1 MINRD
6 AASKIQELAG
16 KFPVI
21 GLLGP
26 RQSGKTTLAK
36 TLFRGKPYV
45 SFENQDTLLA
55 ATSDPR
61 GFLAK
66 YSEGAVFDEIQRA
79 PHLFSYLQGIID
91 ENPSKTGLFLLTG
104 SQNFLLLENITQSL
118 AGRIAFVQLL
128 PFSYHELRTTEWGDS
143 KLDFLLLHGGYPRLY
158 DKDIAALDF
167 YPNYILTYV
176 ERDVRQIKN
185 INDLAI
191 FQRFLRVCAT
201 RVGQI
206 VNYASIGNDCG
217 IDKKT
222 VVSWLGILETSF
234 IATTLRP
241 FYNNLG
247 KRLLQMPKLY
257 FYDTGLCCS
266 LLEIENEMQLA
277 NHPLRG
283 ALFEN
288 FVLLELL
295 KGRFNRGLR
304 SNFYFWRDRTGNEID
319 ILIDKADGAI
329 PIEIKASATY
339 DKSFLKGINYWKKI
353 QPGITRGF
361 LIYTGEESFQQQE
374 TAIINWKELDGIG

>member
-6 AASKIQELAG
+6 AADKIRELSN
-16 KFPVI
+16 KFPAI

-36 TLFRGKPYV
+36 TLFSSKPYV

-55 ATSDPR
+55 ASTDPR
-61 GFLAK
+61 AFLAK

-91 ENPSKTGLFLLTG
+91 ENSSKTGLFILTG

-118 AGRIAFVQLL
+118 AGRIAFIYLL
-128 PFSYHELRTTEWGDS
+128 PFSYHELRKTEWNDS
-143 KLDFLLLHGGYPRLY
+143 ALDFLMLHGGYPRLY
-158 DKDIAALDF
+158 DKAIAPVDY

-176 ERDVRQIKN
+176 ERDVRQVKN
-185 INDLAI
+185 INDLTI
-191 FQRFLRVCAT
+191 FQRFLKICAT

-206 VNYASIGNDCG
+206 INYASIGNDCG
-217 IDKKT
+217 IDQKT

-234 IATTLRP
+234 IATTLKP

-266 LLEIENEMQLA
+266 LLEIENEVQLA

-295 KGRFNRGLR
+295 KQRFNKGLR

-319 ILIDKADGAI
+319 ILLDRSTGAI
-329 PIEIKASATY
+329 PIEIKASSTY
-339 DKSFLKGINYWKKI
+339 NKSFLKGIDYWKKI
-353 QPGITRGF
+353 QPGIPQSF
-361 LIYTGEESFQQQE
+361 LIYTGESSFQQQE
-374 TAIINWKELDGIG
+374 TEIINWKELNTIA